1 MLAGIQHSTVSIA
14 VILVEGTGHI
24 KVLLPVIVVVA
35 TSRYISQHIQQFD
48 VFEAGIV
55 IKKLAYLEHE
65 KIPRYYDAIT
75 VKDIVTGS
83 HVFCLE
89 DHETVGK
96 LVEVLSNSSYQSFPV
111 VERGSGRFIGLVKR
125 TQIAALLECGIF
137 SKNKENRHGDLAC
150 AFQAAGNEDALS
162 YWAFCINDDR
172 YEYLLSLPNE
182 ELSSMRASINKLHD
196 EVDDQERK
204 IVNMRQLSLRRRSSS
219 FTFTRSPSEVSQDFC
234 VVHRNESGSIVVS
247 VMNSYYNSYWVDLA
261 SVANSE
267 YMQCHFDN
275 RIAIS
280 LIVNSLLFPSR
291 HLYCYRILP
300 SLKSLLVV

>member
-35 TSRYISQHIQQFD
+35 TSRYISQQIQQFD
-48 VFEAGIV
+48 VFEAGIT

-65 KIPRYYDAIT
+65 KVPRYYDAIA
-75 VKDIVTGS
+75 VKDIIIGS

-137 SKNKENRHGDLAC
+137 SKNKENRHE
-150 AFQAAGNEDALS
+150 AAGNEDALS

-182 ELSSMRASINKLHD
+182 ELFSMRAS
-196 EVDDQERK
+196 K
-204 IVNMRQLSLRRRSSS
+204 IVNTRQLSLRRRSSS

-267 YMQCHFDN
+267 
-275 RIAIS
+275 
-280 LIVNSLLFPSR
+280 
-291 HLYCYRILP
+291 
-300 SLKSLLVV
+300 